1 MKFSLNTIKKL
12 FKLYPSIQFQLNEV
26 SNQRRLIFHAGI
38 VKTGSTYIQK
48 KCSENQNILEKMGLN
63 YLDITKPNLKLPKWS
78 NADFLFE
85 DKNNFS
91 DEFIAEKI
99 CSSAQKTII
108 ISDEALWAN
117 IHVINRP
124 CFANFKKTI
133 ILYIRDPAETIA
145 SWAGENSKPYNV
157 LLANGEVV
165 SIGFGLE
172 RYTEIYI
179 NIFNEFIEKFKSL
192 SSVELVIRLY
202 LKKIDLFE
210 DFLMT
215 ILKDKSLVLENKF
228 NFGNEIVNKSENRKY
243 CDISSLTYII
253 VKAMGREDLLSYDL
267 INYIY
272 VQCKT
277 GSSKSII
284 ETIPKKI
291 LREINLKCLPT
302 LRKLQT
308 HCLFNIDKAL
318 STPSWEKYDEFENN
332 TLDPYE
338 VFMLIK
344 TYLNENHL

>member
-1 MKFSLNTIKKL
+1 MKSSLNTIKKI
-12 FKLYPSIQFQLNEV
+12 FKLYPSTKFQFNEV
-26 SNQRRLIFHAGI
+26 STQRRVIFHVGI

-48 KCSENQNILEKMGLN
+48 KCSENQNILEKMGLS
-63 YLDITKPNLKLPKWS
+63 YLDITKPNLNLPKWS
-78 NADFLFE
+78 NADFLLV
-85 DKNNFS
+85 DTNNFS

-99 CSSAQKTII
+99 CSSAQKTTI

-117 IHVINRP
+117 IHIINRA

-145 SWAGENSKPYNV
+145 SWAGENSKPYNAI
-157 LLANGEVV
+157 LANNEVI

-179 NIFNEFIEKFKSL
+179 NIFNEFLEKFESL

-202 LKKIDLFE
+202 SKKINLFE
-210 DFLMT
+210 DFLMA
-215 ILKDKSLVLENKF
+215 IPKDKSLVLEKKF
-228 NFGNEIVNKSENRKY
+228 NSGDEIINKSENRKY

-253 VKAMGREDLLSYDL
+253 LMAMGRLNVYSYDL

-284 ETIPKKI
+284 ETIPKKT
-291 LREINLKCLPT
+291 LREINLKCLPI
-302 LRKLQT
+302 LRKFQR

-318 STPSWEKYDEFENN
+318 STPSWEKYEFENN

-338 VFMLIK
+338 VFILIES
-344 TYLNENHL
+344 YLKENNL